1 MRLARGI
8 GALLPIL
15 LWRCLFPNLRDCLGL
30 CAMPVST
37 PQIFLAKSGALLLA
51 FAVFVLAFN
60 LPWAMLFAAVTY
72 GHWQENPSLLP
83 VVAANFA
90 ATGGALNFVFFSP
103 LARQGV
109 PLQCFARP
117 LFSPGFLVCR
127 GHAVS

>member
-15 LWRCLFPNLRDCLGL
+15 LWRCLFPNLRDCLAL
-30 CAMPVST
+30 AAMPVST
-37 PQIFLAKSGALLLA
+37 RQIFLAKSGALLLA

-72 GHWQENPSLLP
+72 GHWQENPSLFS

-90 ATGGALNFVFFSP
+90 ATGRRCIFVFFRLLSC
-103 LARQGV
+103 Q
-109 PLQCFARP
+109 
-117 LFSPGFLVCR
+117 
-127 GHAVS
+127 